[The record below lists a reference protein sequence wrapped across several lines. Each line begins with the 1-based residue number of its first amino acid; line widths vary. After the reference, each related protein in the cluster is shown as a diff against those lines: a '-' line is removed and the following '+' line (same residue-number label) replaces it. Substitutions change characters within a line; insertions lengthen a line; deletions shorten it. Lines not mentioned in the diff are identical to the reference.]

1 MKAEVAVIGGGVVGL
16 FVARRLAMRGVKVT
30 LFEAESPGSG
40 ASGAAVGVLKAPAP
54 ARTAF
59 GAISREGAEA
69 YASLAPELFEE
80 TGIDTGYRPCGC
92 IHLSRELPRD
102 PQREVESWA
111 WTGVK
116 ASWCERERIEE
127 LVPGY
132 GGEQS
137 IGLELD
143 REALIDPP
151 ALLAALEASC
161 RARGVEIIQ
170 ETGRLE
176 LREKDGRALLPQSW
190 ASRMGEDTRVVVAA
204 GSWTPAVVDSMGA
217 GRVAVAP
224 VRGQAIELEHPP
236 PSCVVHFCLAGS
248 DTAYYLV
255 PKPGGRIWLGSTVEE
270 VGYDDSL
277 TAHGLAELL
286 VAGRSVLPGLGE
298 EAVRRQ
304 WAGLRPKALRLGGPF
319 IGRWPGVGNL
329 WVAAGNYRTG
339 ILQGPATARILCE
352 AMEDGVEI
360 DESFS
365 LLEA

>member
-30 LFEAESPGSG
+30 LFEAGSLGSG

-59 GAISREGAEA
+59 GALSREGAEA

-102 PQREVESWA
+102 PQRVLESWS

-190 ASRMGEDTRVVVAA
+190 ASRMAEDT
-204 GSWTPAVVDSMGA
+204 
-217 GRVAVAP
+217 

-352 AMEDGVEI
+352 AMEEGVEI